1 MNTMLSLFKEQL
13 ESECS
18 RLGQEYGLSK
28 RGDLLIYWYF
38 TRLYDLSETDVAGI
52 ICDGFDDLGI
62 DAIWIDDTTL
72 VHFYSFKNPRD
83 VSKGFPGGDVD
94 KTISGLK
101 LILNRRHEQIANDEL
116 LERLEEVYGQ
126 VPSGYRLHFVTSG
139 QGVSHD
145 SQVKLDSLIGELAGT
160 SEGMVSWDEQ
170 PLDQL
175 QATFYQ
181 QRTPAIDDPLMFDQ
195 LKGQPYMLQSGTAE
209 SYFFHVSGA
218 QLADLYETH
227 REALLQRNIRIDQRG
242 TPTNRS
248 IEATCTGPDA
258 PNFLHFNNGVTFLC
272 NDAAYDPFRQTV
284 TLQKAQVVNGG
295 QTIRAIWRARQK
307 GALQPSVLVAARAI
321 TFSGDN
327 DFANSVAVNQN
338 NQNKVRTGFLRS
350 NDPKVV
356 QLGHALEAKGYYLE
370 RRRGEARSLTDTER
384 AAILNRIRQKSLS
397 ERVIKLNEGAQA
409 YTATFHQQPELAKK
423 NPGRIFLS
431 TANGGQFER
440 VFSSDMTAEKVVI
453 AYKVKVSVDDFVRRF
468 WRVRRKI
475 QDGDDVASA
484 YTPVVGPTLAAV
496 PYISQVVPQ
505 CSLFV
510 CATMYMDLVN
520 LQGNQATDMP
530 AILDQRGDDVIREHL
545 GLIVDYAEKNRDKA
559 DQSWPTLLK
568 SNSFFSHIAAHLSEI
583 RRGRE

>member
-1 MNTMLSLFKEQL
+1 MLSLFREQL

-18 RLGQEYGLSK
+18 RLGDEYALSK

-38 TRLYDLSETDVAGI
+38 TRLQDLSETDVAGI

-62 DAIWIDDTTL
+62 DAIWIDDATL
-72 VHFYSFKNPRD
+72 VHFYSFKNPREA
-83 VSKGFPGGDVD
+83 SKGFPGGDVD

-101 LILNRRHEQIANDEL
+101 LILNRRHEQLANDEL
-116 LERLEEVYGQ
+116 LERLEDVYSQ

-139 QGVSHD
+139 QGMSHD
-145 SQVKLDSLIGELAGT
+145 SRVKLDSLIGELAGT

-170 PLDQL
+170 SLQQL

-181 QRTPAIDDPLMFDQ
+181 QRTPAIDDPLRFDQ
-195 LKGQPYMLQSGTAE
+195 PKGQPYMLQSGSAE
-209 SYFFHVSGA
+209 SYFFHVSA
-218 QLADLYETH
+218 VQLANLYEAH

-248 IEATCTGPDA
+248 IEASCTGPDA

-295 QTIRAIWRARQK
+295 QTIRAIWRACQN
-307 GALQPSVLVAARAI
+307 GTLQQSVLVAARAI

-356 QLGHALEAKGYYLE
+356 QLGHALEAQGYYLE
-370 RRRGEARSLTDTER
+370 RRQGEARSLTDAEE
-384 AAILNRIRQKSLS
+384 ANILNRIRQESLVG
-397 ERVIKLNEGAQA
+397 RVIKLKEGAQA

-431 TANGGQFER
+431 TADGGQFER
-440 VFSSDMTAEKVVI
+440 IFSSDMTAEKVVI
-453 AYKVKVSVDDFVRRF
+453 AHKVKVCVDEFVRRF
-468 WRVRRKI
+468 WRVRRRT
-475 QDGDDVASA
+475 QDGDDVGCA
-484 YTPVVGPTLAAV
+484 YAPVVGPTLAAV
-496 PYISQVVPQ
+496 PNISQVVPQ
-505 CSLFV
+505 CALFV
-510 CATMYMDLVN
+510 CGTIYMDLVD
-520 LQGNQATDMP
+520 LQGKEAVDMP
-530 AILDQRGDDVIREHL
+530 AILDRRGDAIIQEHL
-545 GLIVDYAEKNRDKA
+545 GLIVDYAERNRDKA

-568 SNSFFSHIAAHLSEI
+568 SNSFFGHIAAHLSGI
-583 RRGRE
+583 RRGQQ